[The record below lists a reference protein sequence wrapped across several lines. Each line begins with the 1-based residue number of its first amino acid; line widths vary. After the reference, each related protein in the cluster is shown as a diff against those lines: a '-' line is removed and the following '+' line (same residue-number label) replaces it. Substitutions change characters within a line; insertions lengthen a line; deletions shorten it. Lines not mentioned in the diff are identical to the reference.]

1 MKKIKLDVIQI
12 QYSQT
17 QTGAYA
23 LVLEDKKGK
32 RRIPIIIGGL
42 EAQAIAVELEKMKPT
57 RPLTHD
63 LFKPISE
70 EFGIVFSEI
79 IIYNLVEGIF
89 FSKIICTNG
98 EKEIEI
104 DSRTSDAIAIGLRFN
119 CPIYTFDFIL
129 SSAGIALEGETDGSD
144 DSVNEIYESEA
155 DDGTV
160 INEFSRYSDEQL
172 DELLEKSL
180 DEEEYEKASRIR
192 DEMKTRGKL

>member
-1 MKKIKLDVIQI
+1 MKKIKLEVIQI

-23 LVLEDKKGK
+23 LVLEDRKGK

-63 LFKPISE
+63 LFKPISL
-70 EFGIVFSEI
+70 EFGINFSEI

-89 FSKIICTNG
+89 YSKIVCSNG

-104 DSRTSDAIAIGLRFN
+104 DSRTSDAIAIALRFN

-129 SSAGIALEGETDGSD
+129 SSAGIALEGDTSSSD
-144 DSVNEIYESEA
+144 IFGEISNEELEDES
-155 DDGTV
+155 TV
-160 INEFSRYSDEQL
+160 NEFSRYSDEQL
-172 DELLEKSL
+172 DELLEKTL
-180 DEEEYEKASRIR
+180 EEEEYEKASRIR
-192 DEMKTRGKL
+192 DEMKNRGKL

>member
-1 MKKIKLDVIQI
+1 MKKIKLEVIQI

-23 LVLEDKKGK
+23 LVLEDRKGK

-63 LFKPISE
+63 LFKPISS
-70 EFGIVFSEI
+70 EFGINFTEI

-89 FSKIICTNG
+89 YSKIICSNG

-129 SSAGIALEGETDGSD
+129 SSAGIALEGDTSSSD
-144 DSVNEIYESEA
+144 IFGEISDEEVENES
-155 DDGTV
+155 TV
-160 INEFSRYSDEQL
+160 NEFSRYSDEQL

-192 DEMKTRGKL
+192 DEMKNRGKL

>member
-1 MKKIKLDVIQI
+1 MKKIKLEVVQI

-17 QTGAYA
+17 QSGAYA
-23 LVLEDKKGK
+23 LVLEDNKGK

-42 EAQAIAVELEKMKPT
+42 EAQAIAVELEKMKPS

-70 EFGIVFSEI
+70 EFGINFTEI

-89 FSKIICTNG
+89 YSKIVCNNG

-104 DSRTSDAIAIGLRFN
+104 DSRTSDAIALGLRFN

-129 SSAGIALEGETDGSD
+129 SSAGIALEGETSKIENTEEED
-144 DSVNEIYESEA
+144 ETQEEQ
-155 DDGTV
+155 TL
-160 INEFSRYSDEQL
+160 INEFSRYSDDQL

-180 DEEEYEKASRIR
+180 DEEDYERASKIR
-192 DEMKTRGKL
+192 DEMKKRGVD

>member
-23 LVLEDKKGK
+23 LVLEDRKGK

-63 LFKPISE
+63 LFKPISS
-70 EFGIVFSEI
+70 EFGINFTEI

-89 FSKIICTNG
+89 YAKIICSNG
-98 EKEIEI
+98 DKEIEI

-129 SSAGIALEGETDGSD
+129 SSAGIALEGDTSSSD
-144 DSVNEIYESEA
+144 IFGKISDEEVEDES
-155 DDGTV
+155 TV
-160 INEFSRYSDEQL
+160 NEFSRYSDEQL

-192 DEMKTRGKL
+192 DEMKNRGKL

>member
-23 LVLEDKKGK
+23 LVLEDRKGK

-63 LFKPISE
+63 LFKPISS
-70 EFGIVFSEI
+70 EFGINFTEI

-89 FSKIICTNG
+89 YAKIICSNG
-98 EKEIEI
+98 DKEIEI

-129 SSAGIALEGETDGSD
+129 SSAGIALEGDTSSSD
-144 DSVNEIYESEA
+144 IFGEISDEEVDDES
-155 DDGTV
+155 TV
-160 INEFSRYSDEQL
+160 NEFSRYSDEQL

-192 DEMKTRGKL
+192 DEMKNRGKL

>member
-23 LVLEDKKGK
+23 LVLEDRKGK

-63 LFKPISE
+63 LFKPISS
-70 EFGIVFSEI
+70 EFGINFTEI

-89 FSKIICTNG
+89 YAKIICSNG
-98 EKEIEI
+98 DKEIEI

-129 SSAGIALEGETDGSD
+129 SSAGIALEGDTSSSD
-144 DSVNEIYESEA
+144 IFGEISDEEVEDES
-155 DDGTV
+155 TV
-160 INEFSRYSDEQL
+160 NEFSRYSDEQL

-192 DEMKTRGKL
+192 DEMKNRGKL

>member
-1 MKKIKLDVIQI
+1 MKKIKLEVIQI

-70 EFGIVFSEI
+70 EFGINFSEI

-89 FSKIICTNG
+89 YSKIICSNG

-129 SSAGIALEGETDGSD
+129 SSAGIALDGDTTSTDIFGEIFDEEVD
-144 DSVNEIYESEA
+144 DESV
-155 DDGTV
+155 V
-160 INEFSRYSDEQL
+160 NEFSRYSDEQL

-192 DEMKTRGKL
+192 DEMKNRGKL

>member
-17 QTGAYA
+17 LTGAYA
-23 LVLEDKKGK
+23 LVLEDRKGK

-63 LFKPISE
+63 LFKPISS
-70 EFGIVFSEI
+70 EFGINFTEI

-89 FSKIICTNG
+89 YAKIICSNG
-98 EKEIEI
+98 DKEIEI

-129 SSAGIALEGETDGSD
+129 SSAGIALEGDTSSSD
-144 DSVNEIYESEA
+144 IFGEISDEEVEDES
-155 DDGTV
+155 TV
-160 INEFSRYSDEQL
+160 NEFSRYSDEQL

-192 DEMKTRGKL
+192 DEMKNRGKL

>member
-23 LVLEDKKGK
+23 LVLEDRKGK

-63 LFKPISE
+63 LFKPISS
-70 EFGIVFSEI
+70 EFGINFTEI

-89 FSKIICTNG
+89 YAKIICSNG
-98 EKEIEI
+98 DKEIEI

-119 CPIYTFDFIL
+119 CPIYTFEFIL
-129 SSAGIALEGETDGSD
+129 SSAGIALEGDTSSSD
-144 DSVNEIYESEA
+144 IFGEISDEEVEDES
-155 DDGTV
+155 TV
-160 INEFSRYSDEQL
+160 NEFSRYSDEQL

-192 DEMKTRGKL
+192 DEMKNRGKL

>member
-1 MKKIKLDVIQI
+1 MKKIKLEVIQI

-63 LFKPISE
+63 LFKPISS
-70 EFGIVFSEI
+70 EFGINFTEI

-89 FSKIICTNG
+89 YSKIICSNG

-119 CPIYTFDFIL
+119 CPIYTFEFIL
-129 SSAGIALEGETDGSD
+129 SSAGIALDGDTTSTDIFGEIFDEEVD
-144 DSVNEIYESEA
+144 DESV
-155 DDGTV
+155 V
-160 INEFSRYSDEQL
+160 NEFSRYSDEQL

-192 DEMKTRGKL
+192 DEMKNRGNL

>member
-1 MKKIKLDVIQI
+1 MKKIKLEVIQI

-23 LVLEDKKGK
+23 LVLEDRKGK

-63 LFKPISE
+63 LFKPISS
-70 EFGIVFSEI
+70 EFGINFTEI

-89 FSKIICTNG
+89 YSKIICSNG

-129 SSAGIALEGETDGSD
+129 SSAGIALEGDTTSSD
-144 DSVNEIYESEA
+144 IFGEIFDEEVDDESV
-155 DDGTV
+155 V
-160 INEFSRYSDEQL
+160 NEFSRYSDEQL

-192 DEMKTRGKL
+192 DEMKNRGKL